1 MMAFDLPRP
10 KRVDTP
16 VLVIGASDD
25 RLITPGEVHATA
37 RAYNTQA
44 TFFPDMGHAMM
55 LDVGWQAVADS
66 ILDWASSIR

>member
-10 KRVDTP
+10 ERVDTP

-25 RLITPGEVHATA
+25 RLITPGEVQATA

-44 TFFPDMGHAMM
+44 TFFSDMGHAMM